1 MDIIEFLNGNG
12 IIVGEEN
19 FPRGSKK
26 KYMWDIEYQI
36 ELMVEI
42 QKIMM
47 GKKSYIIP
55 RIESSIGHEIE
66 TFIVQAKK
74 TSKMLKLFEE
84 KVSKNDFDYF
94 IIEEGK
100 KILDRANR
108 SLDTLD
114 ENEYLKIIVRSMNN
128 YEVCLGRVDEGNLKK
143 EGMVICIRTIRYVS
157 YNMIEHDCYSYI
169 KRLKRRGYSGD
180 IVHIINK
187 FAEEAKLESESK
199 NYMKVLANY
208 PVESIKV
215 LSKLRYDRERFTDDE
230 WVKEINM
237 SQSIDGIELL

>member
-19 FPRGSKK
+19 FPKGSKK
-26 KYMWDIEYQI
+26 KYMWDIDYQI
-36 ELMVEI
+36 ALMVEI

-84 KVSKNDFDYF
+84 KMSKSDLDYF
-94 IIEEGK
+94 IIEEGN
-100 KILDRANR
+100 KILDRANK

-114 ENEYLKIIVRSMNN
+114 EDEYLKRIM
-128 YEVCLGRVDEGNLKK
+128 
-143 EGMVICIRTIRYVS
+143 
-157 YNMIEHDCYSYI
+157 
-169 KRLKRRGYSGD
+169 
-180 IVHIINK
+180 
-187 FAEEAKLESESK
+187 
-199 NYMKVLANY
+199 
-208 PVESIKV
+208 
-215 LSKLRYDRERFTDDE
+215 RFD
-230 WVKEINM
+230 
-237 SQSIDGIELL
+237 

>member
-19 FPRGSKK
+19 FPKGSKK
-26 KYMWDIEYQI
+26 KYMWDIDYQI
-36 ELMVEI
+36 ALMVEI

-84 KVSKNDFDYF
+84 KMSKSDLDYF
-94 IIEEGK
+94 IIEEGN
-100 KILDRANR
+100 KILDRANK

-114 ENEYLKIIVRSMNN
+114 EDEYLKIIVRSMNN

-143 EGMVICIRTIRYVS
+143 DGLAISIRTTRYIS
-157 YNMIEHDCYSYI
+157 YNMIEHDCYNYI
-169 KRLKRRGYSGD
+169 KRLRKRGYKGD
-180 IVHIINK
+180 IINLIND
-187 FAEEAKLESESK
+187 FAYKANLNSASI
-199 NYMKVLANY
+199 NYMTILANY
-208 PVESIKV
+208 PLESIKE
-215 LSKLRYDRERFTDDE
+215 LLKLKEDRERFSDE
-230 WVKEINM
+230 EWIKEIGIA
-237 SQSIDGIELL
+237 QKIDGIELL